1 MSRLQ
6 RTKQNQKN
14 PYTGWPS
21 SSQFKPWNVCVK
33 PTCWSKMAAWTS
45 HGNCELWWP
54 MQKTFEE
61 DYSYLWYDDL
71 WRIHNL
77 GWNMPTKLWKLLSHW
92 IISEETCTDTKP
104 WKHYPLHMS
113 IFVLLEESV
122 WFGFGTWD
130 LPFKKLQWSTYFQIG
145 HFTTTG
151 TKWGQHHPS
160 KFKALHPSK

>member
-6 RTKQNQKN
+6 RTKQKKK
-14 PYTGWPS
+14 PYKGWPS

-54 MQKTFEE
+54 MEKTFEE

-77 GWNMPTKLWKLLSHW
+77 GWNMPTKLGKLLSHW

-104 WKHYPLHMS
+104 WKHYPN
-113 IFVLLEESV
+113 
-122 WFGFGTWD
+122 
-130 LPFKKLQWSTYFQIG
+130 PFNFEI
-145 HFTTTG
+145 HFTCQYLSSWKSQLDLALELG
-151 TKWGQHHPS
+151 IYPS
-160 KFKALHPSK
+160 KSYNGQPTFK